1 MENNRTLINTIRME
15 MDVIEVHQNKNLS
28 KNQYLIRVFSY
39 NNAPPGDNDPTEFRC
54 DEGEVKNLYNTLKK
68 RKLL

>member
-1 MENNRTLINTIRME
+1 MKSSTLINTIRME
-15 MDVIEVHQNKNLS
+15 MDIIEVHHNKNLK
-28 KNQYLIRVFSY
+28 KNPYLVRVFSY
-39 NNAPPGDNDPTEFRC
+39 NNNDPDEFRC

>member
-1 MENNRTLINTIRME
+1 ME
-15 MDVIEVHQNKNLS
+15 MDIIEVHHNKNLK
-28 KNQYLIRVFSY
+28 KNPYLVRVFSY
-39 NNAPPGDNDPTEFRC
+39 NNNDPDEFRC